1 MKDKFGLT
9 EKGGKTSSRN
19 PHDDR
24 QPQLNPLQETSF
36 GPVIACPTYGD
47 FAKRFGCEILQEV
60 GDLQLIDGDLAMTR
74 DFELMLGDKAY
85 DAMRRLLDDWRLK
98 APHLQLLY
106 SLSRLMV
113 QREADAERRVTEATE
128 TAVARGYG
136 PLGISREPGFQK
148 AWQAHFDEEGTAQA
162 GRDVYPGCIVLMASY
177 ALSRFRDDIEC
188 TRQSWQQTGALY
200 GGRSIGEIVVA
211 SANGVRHQDD
221 WFKTHP
227 PTPQQQRS
235 MDVLD
240 AALGAQGPHH
250 SYAYSAG
257 RCEQVLALLDGG
269 KGFDGLTAAMF
280 AYAHEIALECRRT
293 SRPGL

>member
-1 MKDKFGLT
+1 MSL
-9 EKGGKTSSRN
+9 
-19 PHDDR
+19 
-24 QPQLNPLQETSF
+24 LQETPF
-36 GPVIACPTYGD
+36 GPDVACPTYD
-47 FAKRFGCEILQEV
+47 EFARRYGGKILQEA

-74 DFELMLGDKAY
+74 DLDFMLGDKCY

-106 SLSRLMV
+106 SLSRLMI

-128 TAVARGYG
+128 AALLKGYG

-148 AWQAHFDEEGTAQA
+148 AWQTQFDEQGAAQA
-162 GRDVYPGCIVLMASY
+162 GRDVYPGCIMLMASY

-188 TRQSWQQTGALY
+188 TRQNWQEKGALY
-200 GGRSIGEIVVA
+200 GGRSIGEIIVA

-235 MDVLD
+235 MDVLE
-240 AALGAQGPHH
+240 AALGVQGGPHK

-269 KGFDGLTAAMF
+269 EGFDGLTTAMF

-293 SRPGL
+293 SSPRL